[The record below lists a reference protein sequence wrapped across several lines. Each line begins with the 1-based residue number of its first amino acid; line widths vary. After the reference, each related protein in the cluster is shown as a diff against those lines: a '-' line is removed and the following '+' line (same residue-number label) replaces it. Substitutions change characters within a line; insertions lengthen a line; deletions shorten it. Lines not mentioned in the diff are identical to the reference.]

1 MVVAT
6 SSRARLHDLACLGRV
21 RRAQAGGAGLHPARA
36 SCRQSVTDATS
47 IGDGPPPGPRATSSR
62 PETDDL
68 VASTIWSAPSVGR
81 RLGRGLPAARDE
93 PVEQVDDGVDDATAE
108 AEED

>member
-6 SSRARLHDLACLGRV
+6 SSRARLHDLACFGRV
-21 RRAQAGGAGLHPARA
+21 RRAEAGGAGLHPARA

-47 IGDGPPPGPRATSSR
+47 IGDGLPPGPRATSSR

-68 VASTIWSAPSVGR
+68 VASNH
-81 RLGRGLPAARDE
+81 LGGQHFACRPDSWRFSMKAIAVHPG
-93 PVEQVDDGVDDATAE
+93 T
-108 AEED
+108 